1 MARPTKSGSRSL
13 TARQR
18 ARQAQEAE
26 FERQKRIT
34 DLLAE
39 VFAAL
44 DARAAAD
51 VTVGKSLD
59 ALKQAGEPVSVIA
72 KKTGLT
78 PREVNNLIALTGP
91 ELTDEPAAAQET
103 ASDQPTQEAAA
114 KQTSHT
120 PGAAV
125 EVEVVT
131 PTSTSHE

>member
-1 MARPTKSGSRSL
+1 MARPTKSGSKSL

-18 ARQAQEAE
+18 ARQAQEEE

-51 VTVGKSLD
+51 VTVGKTLD

-78 PREVNNLIALTGP
+78 PREVNNLIALTEP
-91 ELTDEPAAAQET
+91 TDEPAAAQET
-103 ASDQPTQEAAA
+103 ASDQPTQEATT

-131 PTSTSHE
+131 PPSNSRE

>member
-1 MARPTKSGSRSL
+1 MARPTKSGSKSL

-18 ARQAQEAE
+18 ARQAQEEE

-44 DARAAAD
+44 DARVAAD
-51 VTVGKSLD
+51 VTVGKTLD

-78 PREVNNLIALTGP
+78 PREVNNLIALTAP
-91 ELTDEPAAAQET
+91 EPTDEPAAAQET
-103 ASDQPTQEAAA
+103 ASDQPTQEATT

-120 PGAAV
+120 PVAAV

-131 PTSTSHE
+131 PPSNSRE